1 MSTTRVIFLGPKGTY
16 SHQAALQQF
25 GNETSTIEYIPAQS
39 IPQCF
44 NDLENNKNIS
54 YSVVPLENSTNGQ
67 VVYSY
72 DLLRDKMLQKH
83 TSKIGK
89 RIIPDLEVVGEQY
102 VSISHCL
109 LSSSSSISS
118 IKDLSTY
125 KNIKIYSH
133 PQVWGQVSNY
143 LNKLRSIYS
152 NIQLL
157 DADSTSNAVILAKKE
172 QDNLNPTN
180 KDTIYLSIASET
192 AAYLNQVNII
202 ERSINDFVGNT
213 TRFLVL
219 KRTNDTFES
228 KKTSNSNGSINV
240 SLLTFTTEQDE
251 PGSLVDVLN
260 ILKEHC
266 VNMSSIHSRPYNST
280 TSPRKWQYV
289 FFVEYTFD
297 HAKTDIDSFYK
308 QFDEKCLQWCL
319 WGTFPRNE
327 TYYQ

>member
-1 MSTTRVIFLGPKGTY
+1 MSPTRVIFLGPKGTY

-25 GNETSTIEYIPAQS
+25 SDEDSTVEYIPTQS

-44 NDLENNKNIS
+44 NDLENNKDIS

-67 VVYSY
+67 VVYSF
-72 DLLRDKMLQKH
+72 DLLRDKMLQKD
-83 TSKIGK
+83 TPRIGK
-89 RIIPDLEVVGEQY
+89 RVVPDLEVIGEQY

-109 LSSSSSISS
+109 LSSSTSISS
-118 IKDLSTY
+118 INDLSTY

-143 LNKLRSIYS
+143 LNKLKSICGT
-152 NIQLL
+152 IHLL
-157 DADSTSNAVILAKKE
+157 DADSTSNAVILAKAE
-172 QDNLNPTN
+172 QDNLDPTN
-180 KDTIYLSIASET
+180 KDTIYLSIAGET
-192 AAYLNQVNII
+192 AAFLNHVNII
-202 ERSINDFVGNT
+202 ERSINDIVGNT

-219 KRTNDTFES
+219 KRTNNKIVPKETG
-228 KKTSNSNGSINV
+228 NSNGSVNV
-240 SLLTFTTEQDE
+240 SLLTFTIEQDE

-260 ILKEHC
+260 ILKEHS

-289 FFVEYTFD
+289 FFIEYTFD
-297 HAKTDIDSFYK
+297 HDKTDINSFYK

-319 WGTFPRNE
+319 WGIFPRNE
-327 TYYQ
+327 RYYQ